1 MMSFKIN
8 SQSKEKYYRQKGQH
22 VVNRSEFI
30 SSLSLQREKK
40 CTEKKYLT
48 NFAGDIE
55 FQFLSRIIIIFFIF
69 LKYVFHD
76 KILHENNCFKTV

>member
-1 MMSFKIN
+1 MMFKL
-8 SQSKEKYYRQKGQH
+8 SKNDVIQNKFLVKKKYYRQKGQH

-40 CTEKKYLT
+40 NVLKKYLA

-55 FQFLSRIIIIFFIF
+55 FQFLSRIIIIIF
-69 LKYVFHD
+69 YIFE
-76 KILHENNCFKTV
+76 ICFSW